1 MQCEHRIVQ
10 LEGTYKADL
19 VQLPGHPRDNQK
31 LKHIMGGIIP
41 KPPEHQQA
49 RGISHLPRK
58 PAAAFDHAPRTSLA
72 QLCAVPS
79 HSTVSYQGAET
90 STSLPAS
97 PPQDL

>member
-19 VQLPGHPRDNQK
+19 IQLPDHLRANQK
-31 LKHIMGGIIP
+31 LKHTTGGIIP
-41 KPPEHQQA
+41 KPPEHRQSW
-49 RGISHLPRK
+49 GISHLPRK
-58 PAAAFDHAPRTSLA
+58 PVAVFDHTPITSLA